1 MASRETPDRPPRQGT
16 VPADST
22 ALESYI
28 RQLPKHQQAIV
39 HAVRAVARDAVPA
52 LSEDLK
58 WGRPTFLLGSRRL
71 AVVYGAGDHVKLG
84 FFGTVAL
91 GNADAAL
98 EGTGK
103 RMRHLKL
110 HRADDV
116 EPGSLTTL
124 FRAAARVRAD

>member
-1 MASRETPDRPPRQGT
+1 MASRGSSNAPPRQGAAP
-16 VPADST
+16 VDST
-22 ALESYI
+22 ALDAYI

-39 HAVRAVARDAVPA
+39 HAVRQVALDAVPK

-71 AVVYGAGDHVKLG
+71 AVVYGAGEHVKLG
-84 FFGTVAL
+84 FFDAVAL
-91 GNADAAL
+91 GDAGAAA

-110 HRADDV
+110 RTTDDV
-116 EPGSLTTL
+116 EAGSLTTL
-124 FRAAARVRAD
+124 FRAAARLRAD